1 MLQCDRS
8 GIPSVFR
15 KEQKMTVKVNFV
27 NNDNI
32 IINSDTRIIAFKS
45 IDNTDEQP
53 GYYANCVVD
62 ESREDGN
69 LLATSN
75 PVVALQGLFGSV
87 DWFSLS
93 DKPNTFYKTSSIFSL
108 EII

>member
-1 MLQCDRS
+1 MLQCGCNDTHS
-8 GIPSVFR
+8 LFR

-53 GYYANCVVD
+53 GYYANRVVN

-69 LLATSN
+69 LLATSD
-75 PVVALQGLFGSV
+75 PLVALQGLFGSV

-93 DKPNTFYKTSSIFSL
+93 DKPSTFYKTSSIFSL